1 MAVWFFLEV
10 TWVCL
15 RFLIVV
21 FPDHTH
27 LLFFTDRGSY
37 YTYIETYFSDIYEQV
52 VSSLMRT
59 VTELYDYYTI
69 ADAQKFQNG

>member
-10 TWVCL
+10 PWVCL
-15 RFLIVV
+15 RLVIVV
-21 FPDHTH
+21 FSDHTH
-27 LLFFTDRGSY
+27 LLSFTDRGSY
-37 YTYIETYFSDIYEQV
+37 YTYIETYFSDSYEQV
-52 VSSLMRT
+52 VSSLKRK